1 MYKQISQY
9 PFYSKKKI
17 TCTECIKAWCLSIR
31 ALVKTKSD
39 ARCTRKVSFFFE
51 SDIRRYVQCSNTTR
65 IKIENKI
72 GV

>member
-39 ARCTRKVSFFFE
+39 ARCTRKVSFF
-51 SDIRRYVQCSNTTR
+51 SNLTYVVMSSVQTRQGSKSKIR
-65 IKIENKI
+65 
-72 GV
+72 